1 MVVYFFKNSLGLFR
15 SIDLKLL
22 ARAHSGLGNDTDLW
36 TKQPFVLSLTYH
48 LSSSSCCPSC
58 LKIWMQ

>member
-15 SIDLKLL
+15 AIALKLL

-48 LSSSSCCPSC
+48 LFSSSCFPSC